1 MMGPAQP
8 ALSWAVGGAGDVAEG
23 SPAWGGAIAGVVAI
37 AVFLVFSTW
46 VVVQR
51 VRHGKDSNDE

>member
-1 MMGPAQP
+1 MMR
-8 ALSWAVGGAGDVAEG
+8 LAEG

-37 AVFLVFSTW
+37 AVFVVFSAW
-46 VVVQR
+46 VVVHR